1 MLAALRGLAANL
13 HAGARLALF
22 LPVARTAFRID
33 AAQLVLLAVVSS
45 LFDIGADWLRY
56 GPDALIDYAA
66 IGSELAGFALLL
78 LIGALLAW
86 ALGEATLVVALP
98 VVVLAALP
106 LTQLAHVL
114 PGVLEGDP
122 ERPAWTIEALRW
134 SLLAWYL
141 LVLARSAFVAL
152 APHALRW
159 ARAIAAG
166 ALLAT
171 PLFLPPGVL
180 PDAPWWSASEPAAL
194 DPSNPAAEPILALQ
208 RELQDEALADLEDHA
223 RGETDLYFV
232 AFAPDSAA
240 GAWRERMEDARQAM
254 DTHWGTEGRSLVYA
268 NDYASLTE
276 VPIASV
282 THLREALDEIAAAS
296 DPEEDVVMLFLAG
309 RSNADGSMTVNL
321 PPLGLVQLSGPGLAS
336 LLAQAGIRWRVIVVA
351 TCAPQSFV
359 DALSDAETLVMAATG
374 GCDAGGEPPAFRD
387 VLFGEALTGATT
399 LPAALALA
407 SRKLAARGH
416 APLMHVGEAIAGQLE
431 RLRSTGGVRAAL
443 GGRGRG

>member
-13 HAGARLALF
+13 FAGARLALF

-33 AAQLVLLAVVSS
+33 AAQLVMLALASAF
-45 LFDIGADWLRY
+45 FDVGADWLRY
-56 GPDALIDYAA
+56 GPDAFIDYAA
-66 IGSELAGFALLL
+66 IGGELTGFAMLLL
-78 LIGALLAW
+78 VAALLAW
-86 ALGEATLVVALP
+86 VLGEATLFIALP
-98 VVVLAALP
+98 VVVLASLP

-114 PGVLEGDP
+114 PGVLESDP
-122 ERPAWTIEALRW
+122 ARPAWIIEALRW

-159 ARAIAAG
+159 LRAIAAG
-166 ALLAT
+166 VLLVT
-171 PLFLPPGVL
+171 PLFLPPGLL
-180 PDAPWWSASEPAAL
+180 PDAPWWSASVPAAF

-208 RELQDEALADLEDHA
+208 RELQDEAFAGLEDHA

-232 AFAPDSAA
+232 AFAPDSAS

-254 DTHWGTEGRSLVYA
+254 DAHWGTEGRSLVYA
-268 NDYASLTE
+268 NDFASLTE

-309 RSNADGSMTVNL
+309 RSNADGSMTVDL

-336 LLAQAGIRWRVIVVA
+336 LLAQAGIRWRVIVIA
-351 TCAPQSFV
+351 TCSPHSFV
-359 DALSDAETLVMAATG
+359 DALADAETLVMAAAG
-374 GCDAGGEPPAFRD
+374 GCDTGGEPPAFRD
-387 VLFGEALTGATT
+387 VLFGEALAGATT

-407 SRKLAARGH
+407 ARKLAARGH
-416 APLMHVGEAIAGQLE
+416 APTMHVGEAIAGQLE
-431 RLRSTGGVRAAL
+431 RLRHTGGARAAL
-443 GGRGRG
+443 GGRRRG